1 MNTVVSPR
9 LTPHATPHVPPHLT
23 PHVSPMNPTAS
34 SAVNSAVSATLPS
47 PYARLA
53 QSREQLRIA
62 LQGPTA
68 AAAPGGGQRAASK
81 TPAWLDALQSS
92 PGVRIVIDA
101 ASQWWARHPLR
112 AAATV
117 ATVAATAAV
126 HPIAQRHPFGLVA
139 GAAMFGGL
147 VVWCRPWRWSKP
159 ALLAGVLPQL
169 LLAAV
174 RAVPLRHDRQR
185 AP

>member
-1 MNTVVSPR
+1 MSPQ
-9 LTPHATPHVPPHLT
+9 ASPHVNPHLS
-23 PHVSPMNPTAS
+23 PHVSPIVSPDL
-34 SAVNSAVSATLPS
+34 SAVLPS

-68 AAAPGGGQRAASK
+68 DAAPGGGQRAASK

-92 PGVRIVIDA
+92 PGVHILIDA
-101 ASQWWARHPLR
+101 AGQWWARHPLR

-117 ATVAATAAV
+117 ATIAATAAV

-139 GAAMFGGL
+139 GAAIFGGL

-174 RAVPLRHDRQR
+174 RAVPPRPGRQDRPR